1 MIERVREKA
10 IRKKLTSHPT
20 IASVLLLFVAVVL
33 FYWKILLTHQ
43 FSLLTDSESVNQA
56 YSWFHFLAANL
67 RSGVFPLWDP
77 YMFAGRSFA
86 GEMQTGAFYP
96 LNWLLA
102 LVPFNRQG
110 MLSPHLYHIYYVFG
124 HFLAACFMFALVRGL
139 GLSRFSALI
148 AGLCFS
154 LGGFVARMGGW
165 PHMLESCIWLPLIF
179 LLLLRAL
186 NAESTRGALVRASG
200 AGLLVGMSIL
210 AGGLHVVIMQ
220 AIVVVSAAVFY
231 GSHRTNRGPAAGE
244 RQWRRAA
251 LVVAAIAIVGFAAG
265 AVQLLPS
272 MEYSAHALR
281 FLGGP
286 APAIPATE
294 KIPYAYL
301 RDGLSANS
309 ILTFLFP
316 GFSGNVG
323 SGEFSNPYIGIFPLM
338 LAVAGIW
345 KCWANLWVRYAA
357 GLAAAAFLFS
367 LGGFS
372 FLHGILYALVPYLW
386 MAREPGRYIF
396 LSDFGLIL
404 LAAFGAETLFSNAA
418 VPGSWSGMIRILK
431 WVAIAYAAAFAVPAL
446 FGHPEIGPWISLSI
460 ILFFAAFLLF
470 LYASKGH
477 VGATV
482 RFLVIGLILFDLNA
496 FDWTAANKIEVA
508 RTGTNYLQRMISFEG
523 VAAFLKSRP
532 GQFRTEVQANPIPN
546 IGDIYGLETTTG
558 GGVTLLIN
566 YSELMHSSPRANDL
580 LNVKYFVKP
589 ATVND
594 PGAVYNDANWKVYE
608 NSAAFPRAW
617 IVHESA
623 VERSRDKLLHELS
636 SPATQLDRVA
646 LVSEPLA
653 EALEPQS
660 QSAQE
665 LAAVEQHGTN
675 GLQIKVHT
683 QSRAL
688 LVTSEIFYPG
698 WHATVNGQA
707 ARIYEVDGALRG
719 VVVPKGESAVI
730 FHYAPR
736 PVFFGAALTALAFFG
751 VGIAALLNRKR
762 S

>member
-1 MIERVREKA
+1 M
-10 IRKKLTSHPT
+10 
-20 IASVLLLFVAVVL
+20 LLLFVAVVL
-33 FYWKILLTHQ
+33 FYWKILLTQQ
-43 FSLLTDSESVNQA
+43 FSLLADSEAVNQA

-110 MLSPHLYHIYYVFG
+110 MFSPRLYHIYYVFG
-124 HFLAACFMFALVRGL
+124 HFLAAWFMFALVRGL

-148 AGLCFS
+148 AGLCYS

-165 PHMLESCIWLPLIF
+165 PHMLESCIWLPLIV

-186 NAESTRGALVRASG
+186 NAKTTRGALVPASV
-200 AGLLVGMSIL
+200 AGLLLGLSIL

-220 AIVVVSAAVFY
+220 SIVVVSAGAFY
-231 GSHRTNRGPAAGE
+231 ACHRTNRGPVAGE
-244 RQWRRAA
+244 QPWRRAA
-251 LVVAAIAIVGFAAG
+251 LVVAAIAIVSFAVG

-272 MEYSAHALR
+272 MEYSVHALR

-301 RDGLSANS
+301 HDGLSANS

-316 GFSGNVG
+316 GFSGSVG

-345 KCWANLWVRYAA
+345 KCWANPWVRYAA

-386 MAREPGRYIF
+386 MAREPGRYVY

-404 LAAFGAETLFSNAA
+404 LAAFGAETLFSKVS

-431 WVAIAYAAAFAVPAL
+431 WVAIAYAAALAVPAL

-460 ILFFAAFLLF
+460 VLFFAAFLLF
-470 LYASKGH
+470 LHASKGH
-477 VGATV
+477 IGTTV
-482 RFLVIGLILFDLNA
+482 RFLAIGLILFDLNA
-496 FDWTAANKIEVA
+496 FDWTARNTIEAA
-508 RTGTNYLQRMISFEG
+508 RTGTDYLQRMISFQG
-523 VAAFLKSRP
+523 AAAFLKSRP
-532 GQFRTEVQANPIPN
+532 GTFRTEVQANPIPN

-558 GGVTLLIN
+558 GGVTLLID
-566 YSELMHSSPRANDL
+566 YSELMHSTRRANDL
-580 LNVKYFVKP
+580 LNVKYFIKP

-594 PGAVYNDANWKVYE
+594 PGAIYTDANWKVYE

-623 VERSRDKLLHELS
+623 VERSRDKLLHELA

-646 LVSEPLA
+646 LVPEPLT
-653 EALEPQS
+653 EALEPLS
-660 QSAQE
+660 QSGSE
-665 LAAVEQHGTN
+665 LATVERHGIN
-675 GLQIKVHT
+675 GPQIKVHA

-698 WHATVNGQA
+698 WHATVNGRA
-707 ARIYEVDGALRG
+707 ARIHEVDGALRG
-719 VVVPKGESAVI
+719 VVVPKGESDVV

-736 PVFFGAALTALAFFG
+736 PVFFGATLTGLAFFG
-751 VGIAALLNRKR
+751 VGIMAFLDRKR
-762 S
+762 SRS